1 MTKEET
7 VKIMALL
14 GAFYAGGKSEPK
26 TQAQAWYMILYKYDF
41 DIAKNAVLR
50 YAENDTRDYAT
61 FPAVG
66 RIVQA
71 IKDEEAIRK
80 KPVDEIIKGV
90 SYGRDYDML
99 SGTAKALIN
108 REKYDAWLGI
118 DAMEFGANA
127 MAYADELK
135 GKVLLDG

>member
-1 MTKEET
+1 
-7 VKIMALL
+7 
-14 GAFYAGGKSEPK
+14 
-26 TQAQAWYMILYKYDF
+26 MILYKYDF

-66 RIVQA
+66 KIVQA